1 MQYLLKGRVLLSELE
16 AVRKEIEEIDREILS
31 LIDKRVNLAERVLES
46 KRINGTSIND
56 RKQNEVVINRAL
68 NTATELNLDVG
79 SIKEIFEILIRMSI
93 ERQNELSGKGSLP

>member
-1 MQYLLKGRVLLSELE
+1 MSELD

-31 LIDKRVNLAERVLES
+31 LIDRRVNLAEKVLES

-56 RKQNEVVINRAL
+56 RKQNEVVVNRAL
-68 NTATELNLDVG
+68 NIATELNLDIG

>member
-1 MQYLLKGRVLLSELE
+1 MSELE

-31 LIDKRVNLAERVLES
+31 LIDRRVNLAERILES

-68 NTATELNLDVG
+68 NIATELNLDIG

>member
-1 MQYLLKGRVLLSELE
+1 MSELE

-31 LIDKRVNLAERVLES
+31 LIDRRVNLAEKVLES

-68 NTATELNLDVG
+68 NIATELNLDLG
-79 SIKEIFEILIRMSI
+79 SVKEIYEILIRMSI

>member
-1 MQYLLKGRVLLSELE
+1 MNELE
-16 AVRKEIEEIDREILS
+16 AVRREIEEIDREILS
-31 LIDKRVNLAERVLES
+31 LIDRRVNLAEKVLES

-93 ERQNELSGKGSLP
+93 ERQNELSGKGNLP

>member
-1 MQYLLKGRVLLSELE
+1 MQYLLKGGVLLSELE

>member
-1 MQYLLKGRVLLSELE
+1 MSELE

-68 NTATELNLDVG
+68 NTATELNLDLG

>member
-1 MQYLLKGRVLLSELE
+1 MSELE

-31 LIDKRVNLAERVLES
+31 LIDRRVNLAEKVLES

-56 RKQNEVVINRAL
+56 PKQNEVVINRAL
-68 NTATELNLDVG
+68 NAATELNLDLG
-79 SIKEIFEILIRMSI
+79 SIKEIFEVLIRMSI

>member
-1 MQYLLKGRVLLSELE
+1 MSELE

-31 LIDKRVNLAERVLES
+31 LIDKRVNLAEKVLES